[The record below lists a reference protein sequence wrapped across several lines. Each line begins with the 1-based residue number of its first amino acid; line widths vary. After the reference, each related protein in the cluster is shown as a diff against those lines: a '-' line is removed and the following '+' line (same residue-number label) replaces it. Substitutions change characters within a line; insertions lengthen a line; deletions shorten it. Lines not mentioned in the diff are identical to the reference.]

1 MGFGIYLPTYLIVD
15 FDGTK
20 LVGKYIY
27 IYIRHGIR
35 FKLSGWI
42 AIALH
47 EKVGIAF
54 TLEVQKNLAR
64 IDVTSSKTK
73 RCGDGVLASSLFI
86 KNFRY
91 LKLRNPQFYMNRMD
105 TAYGYGSFPNPTP
118 KNRLISHKVH
128 EVFPPF

>member
-54 TLEVQKNLAR
+54 TLEVQKILAR

-73 RCGDGVLASSLFI
+73 RCGDGVLASKSIHQKFQLPKI
-86 KNFRY
+86 EESSILY
-91 LKLRNPQFYMNRMD
+91 EP
-105 TAYGYGSFPNPTP
+105 YGYSLWIREFPQPHPN
-118 KNRLISHKVH
+118 NRLISHKVH